1 MIDNGVNICA
11 WELLFLN
18 LNFSPMALFNRREFI
33 KKSSLGFGFAALPV
47 PIKILWGTDYFS
59 KRPKLSERKFTSEA
73 VEKTIRTIKK
83 SIADEELAWMFENC
97 FPNTLDTTVKFYEKN
112 GKPFTYVITGDI
124 DAMWLR
130 DSSAQ
135 VYPYLSLANED
146 EKLKSLLKGVIN
158 KQVECVLLDPYANAF
173 FDDASKISEWKND
186 LTEMKPG
193 IHERKWE
200 VDSLCY
206 VMRLSYNYWKVTGD
220 ASVFDNDWKKA
231 MLLIQ
236 KTFREQQRKESKGP
250 YQFQRSNGN
259 PLDTQFA
266 GGYGNPTK
274 KLGLIHSMFRPS
286 DDATFYPFLISSNMF
301 AVVSLRE
308 TAEIFSKVFHDENTS
323 AQFMNLA
330 QEVDDAIQKYAV
342 LNHPAA
348 GKIYALEIDGFGNGL
363 FMDDANVPNLLSIP
377 YLGYRSKEDAIYK
390 NTRKFSLSK
399 ANPWYSEGKF
409 AKGIGGPHIGEHK
422 IWPLGLI
429 MQALTTD
436 DKEEIVS
443 CLKMLKATHAGTGFI
458 HESFDVDNPKDF
470 TRSWFAWANTLFG
483 ELILHLHQTNPEI
496 LKRKF

>member
-1 MIDNGVNICA
+1 M
-11 WELLFLN
+11 L
-18 LNFSPMALFNRREFI
+18 NRRNFI
-33 KKSSLGFGFAALPV
+33 KKSSLGVGFFALPV
-47 PIKILWGTDYFS
+47 SASFLFANDYVS
-59 KRPKLSERKFTSEA
+59 KRPPLSERKFTSEA
-73 VEKTIRTIKK
+73 VEKTIKTIKK

-97 FPNTLDTTVKFYEKN
+97 FPNTLDTTVKFYQKN
-112 GKPFTYVITGDI
+112 NKPYTYVITGDI
-124 DAMWLR
+124 NAMWLR

-146 EKLKSLLKGVIN
+146 EKLKNLLKGVIN
-158 KQVECVLLDPYANAF
+158 KQVECVLLDSYANAF
-173 FDDASKISEWKND
+173 FNDANKVSEWKND
-186 LTEMKPG
+186 STQMKPG

-200 VDSLCY
+200 IDSLCY
-206 VMRLSYNYWKVTGD
+206 VMRLSYNYWKITGD
-220 ASVFDNDWKKA
+220 SSVFDSDWKKA
-231 MLLIQ
+231 MLLILQ
-236 KTFREQQRKESKGP
+236 TFKEQQRKDSKGP
-250 YQFQRSNGN
+250 YKFQRSNGN

-274 KLGLIHSMFRPS
+274 KVGLIHSMFRPS

-308 TAEIFSKVFHDENTS
+308 TAEIFSEIFKDENTA
-323 AQFMNLA
+323 AQFKNLA
-330 QEVDDAIQKYAV
+330 EEVDEAIQKYAV
-342 LNHPAA
+342 LNHPEA
-348 GKIYALEIDGFGNGL
+348 GKIYALEIDGFGNAL

-377 YLGYRSKEDAIYK
+377 YLGYRSKEDEIYK

-399 ANPWYSEGKF
+399 ANPWFSEGEF

-436 DKEEIVS
+436 NDEEIVS

-470 TRSWFAWANTLFG
+470 TRAWFAWANTLFG
-483 ELILHLHQTNPEI
+483 ELILHLHTTKPEI
-496 LKRKF
+496 LKRKL

>member
-1 MIDNGVNICA
+1 M
-11 WELLFLN
+11 L
-18 LNFSPMALFNRREFI
+18 NRRNFI
-33 KKSSLGFGFAALPV
+33 KKSSLAAGFFVLPNSSTLLFGNDF
-47 PIKILWGTDYFS
+47 IS
-59 KRPKLSERKFTSEA
+59 KRPKLSERKFTSVA
-73 VEKTIRTIKK
+73 VENTIKTIKK
-83 SIADEELAWMFENC
+83 SIADPELAWMFENC
-97 FPNTLDTTVKFYEKN
+97 FPNTLDTTVKFYQKN
-112 GKPFTYVITGDI
+112 NKPFTYVITGDI

-146 EKLKSLLKGVIN
+146 DKLKNLLKGVIN

-173 FDDASKISEWKND
+173 FDDEMKISEWKD
-186 LTEMKPG
+186 DVTEMKPG

-206 VMRLSYNYWKVTGD
+206 VMRLSYNYWKTTGD
-220 ASVFDNDWKKA
+220 SSVFDTDWKKA
-231 MLLIQ
+231 MLLIWQ
-236 KTFREQQRKESKGP
+236 TFKEQQRKDSKGS
-250 YQFQRSNGN
+250 YKFQRSNGN
-259 PLDTQFA
+259 ALDTQFT

-274 KLGLIHSMFRPS
+274 KVGLIHSMFRPS

-301 AVVSLRE
+301 AVVSLRK
-308 TAEIFSKVFHDENTS
+308 TAEIFSKILKDENS
-323 AQFMNLA
+323 SKQFENLA
-330 QEVDDAIQKYAV
+330 EEVDNAIQKYAV
-342 LNHPAA
+342 LNHPTV
-348 GKIYALEIDGFGNGL
+348 GKIYALEIDGFGNAL

-377 YLGYRSKEDAIYK
+377 YLGYASKDDEVYQ

-399 ANPWYSEGKF
+399 ANPWFSEGKF
-409 AKGIGGPHIGEHK
+409 AKGIGGPHIGENK

-436 DKEEIVS
+436 NDEEIIDV
-443 CLKMLKATHAGTGFI
+443 LKMLKATHAGTGFI

-483 ELILHLHQTNPEI
+483 ELILHLHKTKPEI

>member
-1 MIDNGVNICA
+1 M
-11 WELLFLN
+11 
-18 LNFSPMALFNRREFI
+18 NRRNFI
-33 KKSSLGFGFAALPV
+33 KKSSLGAGFFALPV
-47 PIKILWGTDYFS
+47 SARFLFANDYVS
-59 KRPKLSERKFTSEA
+59 KRPPLSERKFTSEA
-73 VEKTIRTIKK
+73 VEKTIKTIKK

-97 FPNTLDTTVKFYEKN
+97 FPNTLDTTVKFYQKN
-112 GKPFTYVITGDI
+112 NKPYTYVITGDI

-146 EKLKSLLKGVIN
+146 EKLKNLLKGVIN

-173 FDDASKISEWKND
+173 FNDANKVSEWKND
-186 LTEMKPG
+186 STQMKPG

-200 VDSLCY
+200 IDSLCY
-206 VMRLSYNYWKVTGD
+206 VMRLSYNYWKITGD
-220 ASVFDNDWKKA
+220 SSVFDADWKKA
-231 MLLIQ
+231 MLLILQ
-236 KTFREQQRKESKGP
+236 TFKEQQRKDSKGP
-250 YQFQRSNGN
+250 YKFQRSNGN

-274 KLGLIHSMFRPS
+274 KVGLIHSMFRPS

-308 TAEIFSKVFHDENTS
+308 TAEIFSEIFKDENTA
-323 AQFMNLA
+323 AQFKNLA
-330 QEVDDAIQKYAV
+330 EEVDEAIQKYAV
-342 LNHPAA
+342 LNHPEA
-348 GKIYALEIDGFGNGL
+348 GKIYALEIDGFGNAL

-377 YLGYRSKEDAIYK
+377 YLGYRSKEDEIYK

-399 ANPWYSEGKF
+399 ANPWFSEGKF

-436 DKEEIVS
+436 DNEEIVS

-483 ELILHLHQTNPEI
+483 ELILHLHTTKPEI
-496 LKRKF
+496 LKRKL

>member
-1 MIDNGVNICA
+1 M
-11 WELLFLN
+11 
-18 LNFSPMALFNRREFI
+18 
-33 KKSSLGFGFAALPV
+33 GFFALPASAKL
-47 PIKILWGTDYFS
+47 IYNEEYIS
-59 KRPKLSERKFTSEA
+59 KRPPISQRKFTSEA
-73 VEKTIRTIKK
+73 VERTIKTVK
-83 SIADEELAWMFENC
+83 KTIADDELAWMFENC
-97 FPNTLDTTVKFYEKN
+97 FPNTLDTTVKFYHKN
-112 GKPFTYVITGDI
+112 NKPFTYVITGDI

-146 EKLKSLLKGVIN
+146 EKLKNLLKGVIN

-173 FDDASKISEWKND
+173 FDDATKISEWKD
-186 LTEMKPG
+186 DFTQMKPG

-200 VDSLCY
+200 IDSLCY
-206 VMRLSYNYWKVTGD
+206 VMRLSYNYWKNTGD
-220 ASVFDNDWKKA
+220 TSVFDADWKKA
-231 MLLIQ
+231 MLLILQ
-236 KTFREQQRKESKGP
+236 TFKEQQRKDSKGQ
-250 YQFQRSNGN
+250 YKFQRSNGN

-274 KLGLIHSMFRPS
+274 KIGLIHSMFRPS

-308 TAEIFSKVFHDENTS
+308 TAEIFSKILNDEKS
-323 AQFMNLA
+323 SEQFKNLA
-330 QEVDDAIQKYAV
+330 QEVDEAIQKYAV
-342 LNHPAA
+342 LNHPEA
-348 GKIYALEIDGFGNGL
+348 GKIYALEIDGFGNAL
-363 FMDDANVPNLLSIP
+363 FMDDANVPNLLSIA
-377 YLGYRSKEDAIYK
+377 YLGYRSTEDEIYQ

-399 ANPWYSEGKF
+399 SNPWFSEGKY

-436 DKEEIVS
+436 NDEEIIS
-443 CLKMLKATHAGTGFI
+443 CLKMLKATHSETGFI

-483 ELILHLHQTNPEI
+483 ELILHLHTTKPEI

>member
-1 MIDNGVNICA
+1 MI
-11 WELLFLN
+11 
-18 LNFSPMALFNRREFI
+18 SRRNFI
-33 KKSSLGFGFAALPV
+33 KKSSLGLGFFALPASSKF
-47 PIKILWGTDYFS
+47 IYSEDYVS
-59 KRPKLSERKFTSEA
+59 KRPAISQRKFISEA
-73 VEKTIRTIKK
+73 VERTIKDIKK
-83 SIADEELAWMFENC
+83 SIADRELAWMFENC
-97 FPNTLDTTVKFYEKN
+97 FPNTLDTTVKFYYKN
-112 GKPFTYVITGDI
+112 NKSYTYVITGDI

-135 VYPYLSLANED
+135 VYPYLNLANED
-146 EKLKSLLKGVIN
+146 EKLKNLLKGVIN
-158 KQVECVLLDPYANAF
+158 KQVACVLLDPYANAF
-173 FDDASKISEWKND
+173 FDDASKISEWKD
-186 LTEMKPG
+186 DSTQMKPG

-206 VMRLSYNYWKVTGD
+206 VMRLSYNYWKTTHD
-220 ASVFDNDWKKA
+220 TSVFDADWKKA
-231 MLLIQ
+231 MFLILQ
-236 KTFREQQRKESKGP
+236 TFTEQQRKHSKGP
-250 YQFQRSNGN
+250 YHFQRSNGN

-266 GGYGNPTK
+266 GGFGNPTK
-274 KLGLIHSMFRPS
+274 KIGLIHSMFRPS

-301 AVVSLRE
+301 AVVSLRQ
-308 TAEIFSKVFHDENTS
+308 TAEIFSTVLKDETS
-323 AQFMNLA
+323 SDQFKGLA
-330 QEVDDAIQKYAV
+330 KEVDEAIQKYAV
-342 LNHPAA
+342 LNHPEA
-348 GKIYALEIDGFGNGL
+348 GKIYALEIDGFGNAL

-377 YLGYRSKEDAIYK
+377 YLGYASKDDAVYQ

-399 ANPWYSEGKF
+399 ANPWFSEGKF

-436 DKEEIVS
+436 DDEEIIS

-483 ELILHLHQTNPEI
+483 ELILHLHKTKPEI

>member
-1 MIDNGVNICA
+1 
-11 WELLFLN
+11 
-18 LNFSPMALFNRREFI
+18 MATFNRREFI
-33 KKSSLGFGFAALPV
+33 KQSSLGLGFMSLPV
-47 PIKILWGTDYFS
+47 PVQFLWGSNYIS
-59 KRPKLSERKFTSEA
+59 KRPKRNERKFTSEA
-73 VEKTIRTIKK
+73 VERTIKTVKK

-97 FPNTLDTTVKFYEKN
+97 FPNTLDTTVKFYEKD

-146 EKLKSLLKGVIN
+146 EKLKNMLKGVIN

-173 FDDASKISEWKND
+173 FNDASKVSEWKND
-186 LTEMKPG
+186 LAEMKPG

-206 VMRLSYNYWKVTGD
+206 VMRLSYSYWKTTGD
-220 ASVFDNDWKKA
+220 ASVFGADWKKA
-231 MLLIQ
+231 MLLILQ
-236 KTFREQQRKESKGP
+236 TFREQQRKESKGP
-250 YQFQRSNGN
+250 YHFQRSNGN

-274 KLGLIHSMFRPS
+274 KIGLIHSMFRPS
-286 DDATFYPFLISSNMF
+286 DDATFYPFLVSSNMF

-308 TAEIFSKVFHDENTS
+308 TAEIFSEILKDENSS
-323 AQFMNLA
+323 AQFRNLA
-330 QEVDDAIQKYAV
+330 QEVDAAIQKYAV
-342 LNHPAA
+342 LSHPEA
-348 GKIYALEIDGFGNGL
+348 GKIYALEIDGFGNAL

-377 YLGYRSKEDAIYK
+377 YLGYRSKEDKIYQH
-390 NTRKFSLSK
+390 TRKFSLSK
-399 ANPWYSEGKF
+399 ANPWFSEGKF

-436 DKEEIVS
+436 DDREIIS

-483 ELILHLHQTNPEI
+483 ELILHLHRTKPEI
-496 LKRKF
+496 LTQKF

>member
-1 MIDNGVNICA
+1 MIT
-11 WELLFLN
+11 
-18 LNFSPMALFNRREFI
+18 RRNFI
-33 KKSSLGFGFAALPV
+33 KKSSLGLGFFALPASV
-47 PIKILWGTDYFS
+47 KFIYAEEYIS
-59 KRPKLSERKFTSEA
+59 KRPAISQRKFTSEA
-73 VEKTIRTIKK
+73 VEKTIMTIKK
-83 SIADEELAWMFENC
+83 SIADEELAWIFENC
-97 FPNTLDTTVKFYEKN
+97 FPNTLDTTVKFYLKN
-112 GKPFTYVITGDI
+112 NKPYTYVITGDI

-135 VYPYLSLANED
+135 VYPYLGLANED
-146 EKLKSLLKGVIN
+146 KELKNLLKGVIN

-173 FDDASKISEWKND
+173 FDDKAKISEWKD
-186 LTEMKPG
+186 DSTQMKPG

-200 VDSLCY
+200 IDSLCY
-206 VMRLSYNYWKVTGD
+206 VMRLSYNYWKTTGD
-220 ASVFDNDWKKA
+220 ISVFDADWKKA
-231 MLLIQ
+231 MLLILQ
-236 KTFREQQRKESKGP
+236 TFKEQQRKDSKGP
-250 YQFQRSNGN
+250 YRFQRSNGN

-274 KLGLIHSMFRPS
+274 KIGLIHSMFRPS

-308 TAEIFSKVFHDENTS
+308 TAEIFSKIFRDEKS
-323 AQFMNLA
+323 SEQFKNLA
-330 QEVDDAIQKYAV
+330 EEVDQAIQKYAI
-342 LNHPAA
+342 LNHPEA
-348 GKIYALEIDGFGNGL
+348 GKIYALEIDGFGNAL

-377 YLGYRSKEDAIYK
+377 YLGYRSNEDEIYK

-399 ANPWYSEGKF
+399 ANPWFSEGKF

-436 DKEEIVS
+436 NDEEIIF

-483 ELILHLHQTNPEI
+483 ELIVHLYKTKPEI
-496 LKRKF
+496 LKRTF

>member
-1 MIDNGVNICA
+1 MV
-11 WELLFLN
+11 
-18 LNFSPMALFNRREFI
+18 NRREFI
-33 KKSSLGFGFAALPV
+33 KKSGVGIGFFAIPNSV
-47 PIKILWGTDYFS
+47 RFIFSDEYIS
-59 KRPKLSERKFTSEA
+59 KRPPMSERKFTSEA
-73 VEKTIRTIKK
+73 VEKTIKTIKK

-97 FPNTLDTTVKFYEKN
+97 FPNTLDTTVKFYRKN
-112 GKPFTYVITGDI
+112 NKPYTYVITGDI

-135 VYPYLSLANED
+135 VYPYLSLTNED
-146 EKLKSLLKGVIN
+146 EKLKNLLKGVIN

-173 FDDASKISEWKND
+173 FNDANKVSEWKND
-186 LTEMKPG
+186 STQMKSG

-200 VDSLCY
+200 IDSLCY
-206 VMRLSYNYWKVTGD
+206 VMRLSYNYWKITGD
-220 ASVFDNDWKKA
+220 SSIFDSDWKKA
-231 MLLIQ
+231 MLLILQ
-236 KTFREQQRKESKGP
+236 TFKEQQRKDSKGP
-250 YQFQRSNGN
+250 YKFQRSNGN

-274 KLGLIHSMFRPS
+274 KVGLIHSMFRPS

-308 TAEIFSKVFHDENTS
+308 TAEIFSEFFNDENTA
-323 AQFMNLA
+323 AQFKNLA
-330 QEVDDAIQKYAV
+330 EEVDEAIQKYAV
-342 LNHPAA
+342 LNHPTA
-348 GKIYALEIDGFGNGL
+348 GKIYALEIDGFGNAL

-377 YLGYRSKEDAIYK
+377 YLGYRSKEDEIYK

-399 ANPWYSEGKF
+399 ANPWFSEGKF

-436 DKEEIVS
+436 DNEEIVS
-443 CLKMLKATHAGTGFI
+443 CLKMLKATHARTGFI

-483 ELILHLHQTNPEI
+483 ELILHLYKTKPEI

>member
-1 MIDNGVNICA
+1 M
-11 WELLFLN
+11 L
-18 LNFSPMALFNRREFI
+18 NRRNFI
-33 KKSSLGFGFAALPV
+33 KKSSLGVGFFALPV
-47 PIKILWGTDYFS
+47 SARFLFANDYVS
-59 KRPKLSERKFTSEA
+59 KRPPLSERKFTSEA
-73 VEKTIRTIKK
+73 VEKTIKTIKK

-97 FPNTLDTTVKFYEKN
+97 FPNTLDTTVKFYRKN
-112 GKPFTYVITGDI
+112 NKPYTYVITGDI

-146 EKLKSLLKGVIN
+146 EKLKNLLKGVIN

-173 FDDASKISEWKND
+173 FDNSSKISEWKD
-186 LTEMKPG
+186 DSTQMKPG

-200 VDSLCY
+200 IDSLCY
-206 VMRLSYNYWKVTGD
+206 VMRLSYNYWKITGD
-220 ASVFDNDWKKA
+220 SSVFDSDWKKA
-231 MLLIQ
+231 MLLILQ
-236 KTFREQQRKESKGP
+236 TFKEQQRKDLKGP
-250 YQFQRSNGN
+250 YKFQRSNGN

-266 GGYGNPTK
+266 EGYGNPTK
-274 KLGLIHSMFRPS
+274 KVGLIHSMFRPS

-308 TAEIFSKVFHDENTS
+308 TAEIFSEIFKDENTA
-323 AQFMNLA
+323 AQFKNLA
-330 QEVDDAIQKYAV
+330 EEVDEAIQKYAV
-342 LNHPAA
+342 LNHPEA
-348 GKIYALEIDGFGNGL
+348 GKIYALEIDGFGNAL

-377 YLGYRSKEDAIYK
+377 YLGYRSKEDEIYK

-399 ANPWYSEGKF
+399 ANPWFSEGKF

-436 DKEEIVS
+436 DNEEIVS

-470 TRSWFAWANTLFG
+470 TRAWFAWANTLFG
-483 ELILHLHQTNPEI
+483 ELILHLHTTKPEI

>member
-1 MIDNGVNICA
+1 MV
-11 WELLFLN
+11 
-18 LNFSPMALFNRREFI
+18 NRREFI
-33 KKSSLGFGFAALPV
+33 KKSGVGIGFFAIPNSV
-47 PIKILWGTDYFS
+47 RFIFSDEYIS
-59 KRPKLSERKFTSEA
+59 KRPPMNERKFTSEA
-73 VEKTIRTIKK
+73 VEKTIKTIKK

-97 FPNTLDTTVKFYEKN
+97 FPNTLDTTVKFYRKN
-112 GKPFTYVITGDI
+112 NKPYTYVITGDI

-146 EKLKSLLKGVIN
+146 EKLKNLLKGVIN

-173 FDDASKISEWKND
+173 FDNSSKISEWRD
-186 LTEMKPG
+186 DSTQMKPG

-200 VDSLCY
+200 IDSLCY
-206 VMRLSYNYWKVTGD
+206 VMRLSYNYWKITGD
-220 ASVFDNDWKKA
+220 SSIFDTDWKKA
-231 MLLIQ
+231 MLLILQ
-236 KTFREQQRKESKGP
+236 TFKEQQRKDSKGP
-250 YQFQRSNGN
+250 YKFQRSNGN

-274 KLGLIHSMFRPS
+274 KVGLIHAMFRPS

-308 TAEIFSKVFHDENTS
+308 TAEIFSEFFNDENTA
-323 AQFMNLA
+323 AQFKNLA
-330 QEVDDAIQKYAV
+330 EEVDEAIQKYAV
-342 LNHPAA
+342 LNHPTA
-348 GKIYALEIDGFGNGL
+348 GKIYALEIDGFGNAL

-377 YLGYRSKEDAIYK
+377 YLGYRSKEDEIYK

-399 ANPWYSEGKF
+399 ANPWFSEGKF

-436 DKEEIVS
+436 DNEEIVS

-483 ELILHLHQTNPEI
+483 ELILHLYKTKPEI

>member
-1 MIDNGVNICA
+1 MI
-11 WELLFLN
+11 
-18 LNFSPMALFNRREFI
+18 SRRTFI
-33 KKSSLGFGFAALPV
+33 KKSSLGLGIFAIPNSATFV
-47 PIKILWGTDYFS
+47 FKNDFVS
-59 KRPKLSERKFTSEA
+59 KRPKLSDRKFTSEA
-73 VEKTIRTIKK
+73 VENTIKTIKK
-83 SIADEELAWMFENC
+83 SIADPELAWLFENC
-97 FPNTLDTTVKFYEKN
+97 FPNTLDTTVKFYQKN
-112 GKPFTYVITGDI
+112 NKPFTYVITGDI

-146 EKLKSLLKGVIN
+146 KNLKDLLKGVIN

-173 FDDASKISEWKND
+173 FDDANKVSEWKDD

-206 VMRLSYNYWKVTGD
+206 VMRLSYNYWKTTGD
-220 ASVFDNDWKKA
+220 FSVFDTDWKKA
-231 MLLIQ
+231 MLLILQ
-236 KTFREQQRKESKGP
+236 TFKEQQRKDSKGP
-250 YQFQRSNGN
+250 YKFQRSNGN

-274 KLGLIHSMFRPS
+274 KIGLIHSMFRPS
-286 DDATFYPFLISSNMF
+286 DDATFYPFLVSSNMF

-308 TAEIFSKVFHDENTS
+308 TAEIFSKILNDENFS
-323 AQFMNLA
+323 IQFKNLA
-330 QEVDDAIQKYAV
+330 EEVDEAIQKYAI
-342 LNHPAA
+342 LNHPTA
-348 GKIYALEIDGFGNGL
+348 GKIYALEIDGFGNAL

-377 YLGYRSKEDAIYK
+377 YLGYASKDDEVYR
-390 NTRKFSLSK
+390 NTRKFSLSE
-399 ANPWYSEGKF
+399 ANPWFSEGKF

-436 DKEEIVS
+436 DDEEIVS
-443 CLKMLKATHAGTGFI
+443 VLKMLKATHAETGFI
-458 HESFDVDNPKDF
+458 HESFDVDNPKDY

-483 ELILHLHQTNPEI
+483 ELILHLHKTKPEI

>member
-1 MIDNGVNICA
+1 M
-11 WELLFLN
+11 L
-18 LNFSPMALFNRREFI
+18 SRRTFI
-33 KKSSLGFGFAALPV
+33 KKSSLGLGLFAIPNSATFLFDNDF
-47 PIKILWGTDYFS
+47 IS
-59 KRPKLSERKFTSEA
+59 KRPKVSERKFTSTT
-73 VEKTIRTIKK
+73 VENTIKTIKK
-83 SIADEELAWMFENC
+83 SIADPELSWMFENC
-97 FPNTLDTTVKFYEKN
+97 FPNTLDTTVKFYQKKN
-112 GKPFTYVITGDI
+112 RPFTYVITGDI

-146 EKLKSLLKGVIN
+146 EKLKNLLKGVIN
-158 KQVECVLLDPYANAF
+158 KQIECVLLDPYANAF
-173 FDDASKISEWKND
+173 FDDASKISEWKDD
-186 LTEMKPG
+186 LTEMKAG

-206 VMRLSYNYWKVTGD
+206 VIRLSYNYWKTTGD
-220 ASVFDNDWKKA
+220 SSVFDDEWKKA
-231 MLLIQ
+231 MLLIL
-236 KTFREQQRKESKGP
+236 KTFKEQQRKDSKGP
-250 YQFQRSNGN
+250 YKFQRVNGN

-274 KLGLIHSMFRPS
+274 KIGLIHSMVRPS
-286 DDATFYPFLISSNMF
+286 DDAVFYPFLVSSNMF

-308 TAEIFSKVFHDENTS
+308 TAEIFSKILKDENS
-323 AQFMNLA
+323 SIQFKNLA
-330 QEVDDAIQKYAV
+330 KEVDEAIQKYAV
-342 LNHPAA
+342 LNHPTA
-348 GKIYALEIDGFGNGL
+348 GKIYALEIDGFGNAL

-377 YLGYRSKEDAIYK
+377 YLGYASKDDEVYR
-390 NTRKFSLSK
+390 NTRKFSLSV
-399 ANPWYSEGKF
+399 ANPWFSEGKF

-436 DKEEIVS
+436 DDEEIISV
-443 CLKMLKATHAGTGFI
+443 LKMLKATHAGTGFI

-483 ELILHLHQTNPEI
+483 ELILHLHKTKPEI

>member
-1 MIDNGVNICA
+1 M
-11 WELLFLN
+11 L
-18 LNFSPMALFNRREFI
+18 NRRNFI
-33 KKSSLGFGFAALPV
+33 KKSSLGVGFFALPV
-47 PIKILWGTDYFS
+47 SARFLFANDYVS
-59 KRPKLSERKFTSEA
+59 KRPPLSERKFTSEA
-73 VEKTIRTIKK
+73 VEKTIKTIKK

-97 FPNTLDTTVKFYEKN
+97 FPNTLDTTVKFYRKN
-112 GKPFTYVITGDI
+112 NKPYTYVITGDI

-146 EKLKSLLKGVIN
+146 EKLKNLLKGVIN

-173 FDDASKISEWKND
+173 FNDANKVSEWKND
-186 LTEMKPG
+186 STQMKPG

-200 VDSLCY
+200 IDSLCY
-206 VMRLSYNYWKVTGD
+206 VMRLSYNYWKITGD
-220 ASVFDNDWKKA
+220 SSVFDSDWKKA
-231 MLLIQ
+231 MLLILQ
-236 KTFREQQRKESKGP
+236 TFKEQQRKDSKGP
-250 YQFQRSNGN
+250 YKFQRSNGN

-274 KLGLIHSMFRPS
+274 KVGLIHSMFRPS

-308 TAEIFSKVFHDENTS
+308 TAEIFSEIFKDENTA
-323 AQFMNLA
+323 AQFKNLA
-330 QEVDDAIQKYAV
+330 EEVDEAIQKYAV
-342 LNHPAA
+342 LNHPEA
-348 GKIYALEIDGFGNGL
+348 GKIYALEIDGFGNAL

-377 YLGYRSKEDAIYK
+377 YLGYRSKEDEIYK
-390 NTRKFSLSK
+390 NTRKFSLSN
-399 ANPWYSEGKF
+399 ANPWFSEGKF
-409 AKGIGGPHIGEHK
+409 AKGIGGPHIGENK

-436 DKEEIVS
+436 DNEEIVS

-458 HESFDVDNPKDF
+458 HESFDVNNPKDF

-483 ELILHLHQTNPEI
+483 ELILHLDKTKPEI

>member
-1 MIDNGVNICA
+1 M
-11 WELLFLN
+11 L
-18 LNFSPMALFNRREFI
+18 NRRNFI
-33 KKSSLGFGFAALPV
+33 KKSSLGLGFFALPTSAKFLFV
-47 PIKILWGTDYFS
+47 NDFIS
-59 KRPKLSERKFTSEA
+59 KRPNLDQRKFVSEA
-73 VEKTIRTIKK
+73 VEKTIKNIKK

-97 FPNTLDTTVKFYEKN
+97 FPNTLDTTVKFYVKDS
-112 GKPFTYVITGDI
+112 KPFTYVITGDI

-146 EKLKSLLKGVIN
+146 EKLKNLLKGVIN
-158 KQVECVLLDPYANAF
+158 KQVECVVLDPYANAF

-186 LTEMKPG
+186 STEMKPG

-200 VDSLCY
+200 IDSLCY
-206 VMRLSYNYWKVTGD
+206 VMRLSYNYWKITGD
-220 ASVFDNDWKKA
+220 YSVFDADWKKA
-231 MLLIQ
+231 MLLILQ
-236 KTFREQQRKESKGP
+236 TFKEQQRKDSKGP
-250 YQFQRSNGN
+250 YKFQRSNGN
-259 PLDTQFA
+259 PLDTQFG

-274 KLGLIHSMFRPS
+274 KIGLIHSMFRPS
-286 DDATFYPFLISSNMF
+286 DDSTFYPFLISSNMF

-308 TAEIFSKVFHDENTS
+308 TAEIFSEILKDENS
-323 AQFMNLA
+323 SDQFKKLA
-330 QEVDDAIQKYAV
+330 KEVDEAIQKYAI
-342 LNHPAA
+342 LNHPEA
-348 GKIYALEIDGFGNGL
+348 GKIYALEIDGFGNAL

-377 YLGYRSKEDAIYK
+377 YLGYASKEDEVYK

-399 ANPWYSEGKF
+399 SNPWFSEGKF

-436 DKEEIVS
+436 NEEEIIY
-443 CLKMLKATHAGTGFI
+443 CLKTIKATHAGTGFI

-483 ELILHLHQTNPEI
+483 ELILHLHKTKPEI